1 MRYFVFCKDQL
12 IVPMPLESDLQKGSS
27 QGSAGKGEPYLDTLV
42 LTWQGFPDWQ
52 GFPGDD
58 PVDVLKLAHRVHFR
72 FENEEYCVL
81 SLDQA
86 EEGHFKKLAHIKVRE
101 LIGTLDSKSMA
112 LVIRAMAYA
121 NWSLVSNFCG
131 ACGSPLQEG
140 EGEEHL
146 AKVCSTCGRVFFP
159 RMSPAV
165 IVLIHKEDRILLAHN
180 LSFPD
185 GRYGLIAGFVE
196 LGETFEQTV
205 HREVME
211 EAGIEICEPRYVRSQ
226 PWPFPDSLMVAFEAD
241 WKAGE
246 PRPDGKEIG
255 ALGWFKLDE
264 LPNIPLRGS
273 VARYL
278 IDHAVEQSRKQNKT

>member
-12 IVPMPLESDLQKGSS
+12 IVSMPLESDLQNGSS
-27 QGSAGKGEPYLDTLV
+27 QSSARKAESYLGTLV
-42 LTWQGFPDWQ
+42 LTWQGFPE
-52 GFPGDD
+52 DD
-58 PVDVLKLAHRVHFR
+58 ARDILKRAHRAHFR
-72 FENEEYCVL
+72 FKNEEYGVW
-81 SLDQA
+81 SIDQA
-86 EEGHFKKLAHIKVRE
+86 EEGYFKQFAHIKVRE
-101 LIGTLDSKSMA
+101 LIGMLDQESMA

-140 EGEEHL
+140 EDDEHL
-146 AKVCSTCGRVFFP
+146 AKVCSHCGRVFFP

-211 EAGIEICEPRYVRSQ
+211 EAGIEICEPHYVRSQ
-226 PWPFPDSLMVAFEAD
+226 PWPFPDSLMVAFDAD

-255 ALGWFKLDE
+255 ALGWFTLDE

-278 IDHAVEQSRKQNKT
+278 IDHAVEQNRKQKKT